1 MGKLAMPYTIIKEFR
16 DCCLAVR
23 NGDDAAAARQILR
36 LYGYG
41 ALADE
46 IRKGKPFSNQVRQ
59 CLDALTAG
67 CGTHWERPLSNG
79 NFEQLLMQPPPP
91 PGTIKNWRHY

>member
-1 MGKLAMPYTIIKEFR
+1 MPYTITKEFR

-41 ALADE
+41 ALAAE
-46 IRKGKPFSNQVRQ
+46 VRKGKPFPAQVRQ

-67 CGTHWERPLSNG
+67 CGTHWERNLSNG
-79 NFEQLLMQPPPP
+79 TFEQLLMQEPPP